1 MVKLV
6 DDLMTLPNHKKYTS
20 PVAIQHLFAFALTRS
35 VCCVRLW
42 GTRGAGTGERG
53 RAERYVLWS

>member
-42 GTRGAGTGERG
+42 G
-53 RAERYVLWS
+53 S